1 METDP
6 EVAVGGQNEAEARE
20 AYGEWLVGRVPMSS
34 SGRALSANKPA
45 GYVKV
50 VAAGDGSLLGVQ
62 VVGARASD
70 TIAEAT
76 LALEMDATLDDLAST
91 IHAHPTFPEALSDA
105 AAAAKGESIHSF

>member
-1 METDP
+1 MYTDP
-6 EVAVGGQNEAEARE
+6 EVAVVGLSESEARD
-20 AYGEWLVGRVPMSS
+20 AYERVQVGRVPMAT

-50 VAAGDGSLLGVQ
+50 VADGAGRLLGVQ

-76 LALEMDATLDDLAST
+76 LALELDATLADITST
-91 IHAHPTFPEALSDA
+91 IHAHPTFPESPAEDAL
-105 AAAAKGESIHSF
+105 GESIHSH